1 MLIWLA
7 SYPRSGNTF
16 MRLLLSK
23 AFDVPTWSYY
33 DFDAKTD
40 RAFERAAGRDQPE
53 FESSA
58 AVCEAAEA
66 HPGPCFV
73 KTHELPDPD
82 DTRPAVYLVR
92 DGRAAVVSYW
102 HYRQD
107 LAGESPSLADVI
119 EGRVWGSDW
128 STHVQAWMLSQRPNT
143 LVLRYESLVADPHAA
158 LAHIAAFAGLP
169 PPAPTRLKFD
179 ALHEVEPKF
188 FRVGSNDANLAE
200 LRGDDLALFSRCH
213 GDAMR
218 AAGYWTAGG

>member
-1 MLIWLA
+1 
-7 SYPRSGNTF
+7 
-16 MRLLLSK
+16 
-23 AFDVPTWSYY
+23 
-33 DFDAKTD
+33 
-40 RAFERAAGRDQPE
+40 
-53 FESSA
+53 
-58 AVCEAAEA
+58 
-66 HPGPCFV
+66 
-73 KTHELPDPD
+73 
-82 DTRPAVYLVR
+82 
-92 DGRAAVVSYW
+92 
-102 HYRQD
+102 
-107 LAGESPSLADVI
+107 
-119 EGRVWGSDW
+119 WGSDW

-158 LAHIAAFAGLP
+158 LARIAAFAGLP